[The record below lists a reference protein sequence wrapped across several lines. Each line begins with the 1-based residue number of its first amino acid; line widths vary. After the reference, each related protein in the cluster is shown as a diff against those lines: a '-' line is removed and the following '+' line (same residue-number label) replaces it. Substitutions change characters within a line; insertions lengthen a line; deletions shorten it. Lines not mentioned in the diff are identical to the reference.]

1 MAFKMKGHSL
11 PGPNQRKDGK
21 SKKQIA
27 YEMSEEHGGKPG
39 FQEFL
44 DKTFGGPT
52 TIEGSVTHT
61 KKDSPAKQTKFPRSP
76 GARKRKIKKWIK
88 SSQKVREVMPD
99 GPVGPSPSDRRKA
112 EIKKALIAEIKKR
125 RAEGTLP
132 KEQSPAKQTKFPN
145 SPGAKKRKKKKFIKK
160 VTKMMKKGRRDDWQP
175 AFPGADHS
183 IEELKKMTKKQKED
197 YYN

>member
-1 MAFKMKGHSL
+1 MAFKMRGHSL

-27 YEMSEEHGGKPG
+27 YEMSEEHAGKPG

-61 KKDSPAKQTKFPRSP
+61 KKDSPAKAYGHKSP
-76 GARKRKIKKWIK
+76 AKKELIGDQKNLPEELKAKIEAAPGKMYGKK
-88 SSQKVREVMPD
+88 
-99 GPVGPSPSDRRKA
+99 
-112 EIKKALIAEIKKR
+112 
-125 RAEGTLP
+125 
-132 KEQSPAKQTKFPN
+132 SPAKQTKFPN

-160 VTKMMKKGRRDDWQP
+160 VTKMMEKGRRDDWQP

-183 IEELKKMTKKQKED
+183 KKELKKMTKKQKED

>member
-27 YEMSEEHGGKPG
+27 YEMSEEHAGKPG

-61 KKDSPAKQTKFPRSP
+61 KKDSPAKQTKFP
-76 GARKRKIKKWIK
+76 
-88 SSQKVREVMPD
+88 
-99 GPVGPSPSDRRKA
+99 
-112 EIKKALIAEIKKR
+112 
-125 RAEGTLP
+125 
-132 KEQSPAKQTKFPN
+132 N

-160 VTKMMKKGRRDDWQP
+160 VTKMMEKGRRDDWQP